1 MGIVKTMLF
10 GGDHLTE
17 KQEKW
22 RKIFMYLVS
31 GGVTTVV
38 NFASFLIFDLLVTAK
53 LNVSVFGYAFD
64 LMTLINQI
72 IAWVIAVLVAYLT
85 NRIFV
90 FRSSGSVIKEL
101 LSFAAARVVSFLV
114 IELGIFSIMIAV
126 CENGFNTPQDSTWF
140 AIGSFAFTYLHLI
153 KILNSVF
160 VVIANYVMSKIFV
173 FKKEDMK

>member
-1 MGIVKTMLF
+1 MGLIKKIVF
-10 GGDHLTE
+10 GDPSFTE
-17 KQEKW
+17 SQEKK
-22 RKIFMYLVS
+22 RKLFMYLVS